1 MTYRPAFDIR
11 IEGQPITGNPITD
24 DLSNRLIDLT
34 LTDKRGLEADQLDLT
49 ISDHDGR
56 VAIPPR
62 GVVLSC
68 AIGWQSQDAPEL
80 VDKGRFIVDEVEHSG
95 SPDKLIIRAR
105 SADFREG
112 FKTQKERSWHE
123 QTIGEIVTTLA
134 HENTLTASIE
144 QSLSGIPISHIDQ
157 TNESDANFLTR
168 LAKQHD
174 AIITVKN
181 GLLLVLPIGNGKTI
195 NKHIPT
201 ITIKRQDGD
210 KHRFTGADRES
221 TFSGVKA
228 KWHNTKSAKTHVIT
242 IGKNDNLKT
251 LRQTYSSESTARKE
265 AESEWKRLQRAK
277 LQMELTLAH
286 GNPELFPQTPV
297 KLEGWKASIDTV
309 QWQLWEVVHS
319 INGNGFVS
327 RVRLERGISVL

>member
-11 IEGQPITGNPITD
+11 LEGRPIAD
-24 DLSNRLIDLT
+24 ELSTRLIDLT

-56 VAIPPR
+56 VVIPSR
-62 GVVLSC
+62 GVVLTC
-68 AIGWQSQDAPEL
+68 AIGWQSQGEPEL

-95 SPDKLIIRAR
+95 APDKLIIRAR

-112 FKTQKERSWHE
+112 FKTQKERSWHQ
-123 QTIGEIVTTLA
+123 QTLGQIVNTLA
-134 HENTLTASIE
+134 KENQLTANIE
-144 QSLSGIPISHIDQ
+144 SSLSNTAISHIDQ

-181 GLLLVLPIGNGKTI
+181 GQLLVLPIGNGKTI
-195 NKHIPT
+195 NKTIPT
-201 ITIKRQDGD
+201 MTLTRQDGD
-210 KHRFTGADRES
+210 KHRFTIADRES

-228 KWHNTKSAKTHVIT
+228 KWHDTNSAKTRVVI
-242 IGKNDNLKT
+242 IGENDNLKT

-265 AESEWKRLQRAK
+265 AEAEWKRLQRAK
-277 LQMELTLAH
+277 QQMELTLAH
-286 GNPELFPQTPV
+286 GNPELFPQMPV
-297 KLEGWKASIDTV
+297 KLEGWKASIDEV

-319 INGNGFVS
+319 INGSGFVS
-327 RVRLERGISVL
+327 RVRLEVANNATV